1 MMPQLIRLE
10 GGNGGI
16 SMFCCTFFE
25 LCSSTGPTEIS
36 AIVVFSFFKSR
47 RGVFVLKT
55 TVLRKMTRRRS
66 TLTLLALLISAEIG
80 IDWPGTYPI

>member
-1 MMPQLIRLE
+1 MPQLTRFD

-16 SMFCCTFFE
+16 SIVNDHVFE
-25 LCSSTGPTEIS
+25 PCASTGPTPNS

-55 TVLRKMTRRRS
+55 TVLRRINFKRS
-66 TLTLLALLISAEIG
+66 TPILLTLSISAVIG
-80 IDWPGTYPI
+80 IC